1 MPYYKILNTL
11 ILKGCEEAV
20 KEFEGIGEMDTV
32 PQDYNKVFNVI
43 DQYDA
48 YLASLPV
55 RIDSNMISK
64 ASKLKVIGTPST
76 GTDHLDLLA
85 IDKAGIKVFDIS
97 KEYALIN
104 SFTATAELAFALIL
118 DLNRKTYQARDSVLK
133 GTWPREVF
141 SGFQLSEKRLGIL
154 GLGRLG
160 KISAK
165 IGLGFNMRVIACD
178 PNVSQYPG
186 VDMVDFN
193 TLMESSDILTVH
205 IHLNEKTKK
214 IINCNA
220 ISKMKNNA
228 ILINTSR
235 GGLIDE
241 EALLE
246 ALKSGKIKGAGL
258 DVIDGEWM
266 SNISN
271 HPLVDYAKNNENI
284 IILPHIGG
292 ATKESILGAR
302 IFILNKVAN
311 YLENLNYDS

>member
-1 MPYYKILNTL
+1 MNYKILNTL

-20 KEFEGIGEMDTV
+20 KAFDDIGKMNTL
-32 PQDYNKVFNVI
+32 PQDYDKVFNVI

-55 RIDSNMISK
+55 RIDSNMVAR

-76 GTDHLDLLA
+76 GTDHLDLLS
-85 IDKAGIKVFDIS
+85 IEKAGIKVFDIS

-104 SFTATAELAFALIL
+104 SFTATSELAFALIL
-118 DLNRKTYQARDSVLK
+118 DLNRKTFQARESVIK
-133 GTWPREVF
+133 GEWSREIF
-141 SGFQLSEKRLGIL
+141 SGFQLSGKKLGIL

-165 IGLGFNMRVIACD
+165 IGLGFNMQVIACD
-178 PNVSQYPG
+178 PNIDHYPN
-186 VDMVDFN
+186 VELVDFN
-193 TLMESSDILTVH
+193 TLLESSDILTVH
-205 IHLNEKTKK
+205 VHLNDETRN
-214 IINCNA
+214 IVDADAIN
-220 ISKMKNNA
+220 KMKKNA

-235 GGLIDE
+235 GGLVDE
-241 EALLE
+241 SALLE
-246 ALKSGKIKGAGL
+246 ALKSNKIKGAGL

-266 SNISN
+266 PDVSI

-292 ATKESILGAR
+292 ATIESIIEAR
-302 IFILNKVAN
+302 IFIINKVAN
-311 YLENLNYDS
+311 YLKNLNYDS